1 MKIKE
6 VREITA
12 HVVETD
18 DKDFPRH
25 TRYGPDSW
33 TVSMGESEEQVYECA
48 ELEAAF
54 QAFIASN
61 DQALP
66 HGGA

>member
-1 MKIKE
+1 MKIKK
-6 VREITA
+6 VRKITA

-18 DKDFPRH
+18 DDDCPRH

-33 TVSMGESEEQVYECA
+33 TVSMGESEERVYECA

-54 QAFIASN
+54 QAFTASI
-61 DQALP
+61 QP
-66 HGGA
+66 